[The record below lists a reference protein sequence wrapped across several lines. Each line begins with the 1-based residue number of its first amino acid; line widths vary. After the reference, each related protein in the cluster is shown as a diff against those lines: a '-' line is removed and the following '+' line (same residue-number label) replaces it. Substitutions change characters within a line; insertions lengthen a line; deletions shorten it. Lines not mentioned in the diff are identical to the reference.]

1 MQVARFAASLFSFPS
16 FPARF
21 ISFLSSHSVGGLCVS
36 GSLCF
41 FLTLFFSPLRLPF
54 LCLGFPGL
62 TLVSSRLLS
71 LAQSND
77 SSQEEK
83 LGASKQRALLS
94 D

>member
-36 GSLCF
+36 ALCF
-41 FLTLFFSPLRLPF
+41 FLTLFFSPPRLPF